1 MSSQPPTCTSPSAAP
16 TQSGNA
22 TAITAPADLP
32 PFQST
37 TQFPRKPKAEQLAS
51 LYANCFQALQQANVA
66 RAVYRS
72 RMDDKKRV
80 IAAIRLEIE
89 RFEQDLSLEAS
100 TRASLHA
107 MNIRLVEALRKMEG
121 LAGELD
127 EVVSEAH
134 GVPRTGLGR
143 LIEKL
148 KALVRHWRAFKRNE
162 RQDMAGGDG
171 VTQDGGS
178 DA

>member
-1 MSSQPPTCTSPSAAP
+1 MSPSAAP
-16 TQSGNA
+16 TQTDNA
-22 TAITAPADLP
+22 TAITATPDLP

-37 TQFPRKPKAEQLAS
+37 TQFPRNPKAEQLAS

-66 RAVYRS
+66 RAVLRS
-72 RMDDKKRV
+72 RMDGKKRV
-80 IAAIRLEIE
+80 IAAIRLEIDQL
-89 RFEQDLSLEAS
+89 EQDLALEAG
-100 TRASLHA
+100 TRASLHSL
-107 MNIRLVEALRKMEG
+107 NLRLMDALRDMEG
-121 LAGELD
+121 LVGQLD

-148 KALVRHWRAFKRNE
+148 KALVGHWRAFKRNE
-162 RQDMAGGDG
+162 RQAMAGGDG
-171 VTQDGGS
+171 VTQDGGR